1 MNEDIKIWGLGV
13 GPGDPDLITLKA
25 LKVLK
30 NADVIA
36 YPVLRGGDSIARS
49 IIDIHLT
56 ENQEEIII
64 SIPMEIERYPAQD
77 VFDKAAAEIGAAAD
91 AGKVIAV
98 LCEGDP
104 FFYGSFMYLFA
115 RLSIHYV
122 VKVVPGVTS
131 LTACA
136 AQLGLPLAARNDTI
150 SVIPG
155 PLDEVILE
163 EKLLA
168 TNVAVIV
175 KVGRHLKKIRNVL
188 NKIGAT
194 DNAYYIERAT
204 FENQQVATLNNLQ
217 VDNAPYFS
225 MIIVYMSGEIL
236 ELKI

>member
-1 MNEDIKIWGLGV
+1 
-13 GPGDPDLITLKA
+13 
-25 LKVLK
+25 
-30 NADVIA
+30 
-36 YPVLRGGDSIARS
+36 
-49 IIDIHLT
+49 
-56 ENQEEIII
+56 
-64 SIPMEIERYPAQD
+64 MEIERYPAQD